1 MTKALC
7 LNDLQLILLSH
18 ASQRENGSLL
28 PVPEKF
34 AMETDRIDQ
43 AIAPLL
49 KRKLVEESP
58 VGDRAQTW
66 RDEDQ
71 QPVGLFITAA
81 GRALIAAD
89 NAGAA
94 TGDEA
99 AAAGPNALAAP
110 KTSRGPNKT
119 ELVLGLLRRPEGAVL
134 AELTQAT
141 GWLPHTT
148 RAALTGLRKKG
159 HVVERA
165 KRGDMTCYHIAA
177 AV

>member
-49 KRKLVEESP
+49 KRQLVEESP
-58 VGDRAQTW
+58 VEDRAQTW
-66 RDEDQ
+66 RDDDQ
-71 QPVGLFITAA
+71 RPVGLFITAA

-89 NAGAA
+89 DAGAA
-94 TGDEA
+94 DGGEVA
-99 AAAGPNALAAP
+99 PAEPAEPASAGAV
-110 KTSRGPNKT
+110 RGPGKT
-119 ELVLGLLRRPEGAVL
+119 QLVLVLLCRPEGAIL
-134 AELTQAT
+134 TELTQAT

-165 KRGDMTCYHIAA
+165 KRGDITCYHIAA